1 MAYSPALLWLFGAL
15 FFLYLLFQMLGQIA
29 RQRRLRA
36 ISRMPFPERYRSYL
50 RRIAHYRHLGDEE
63 KVKIERS
70 ILRFIHTKEF
80 IGVRLQIR
88 TEMKVVIAFYAC
100 LIVLK
105 KEGYCYP
112 RLKQILLYSHDFIV
126 DEIKGFGGIYT
137 KARFV
142 LEGQSGDETVV
153 LSWHEARKQ
162 AYHLRHH
169 NVIIHEFAHEL
180 DFEDGAADGIPPLE
194 RSVYGEWVHV
204 MHREYARL
212 AKAVQKGRYLGK
224 YKQLGEYAATNEAE
238 FFAVTSELFFERPY
252 RLHANFPAIF
262 SELEKFYG
270 CDPRGWVPPSSR

>member
-1 MAYSPALLWLFGAL
+1 MAYPLALLWLFGGF
-15 FFLYLLFQMLGQIA
+15 FFLFLFAWLIKQLI

-36 ISRMPFPERYRSYL
+36 IEKMPFPEKYRRYL
-50 RRIAHYRHLGDEE
+50 QRIEHYRHLGEEE
-63 KVKIERS
+63 KAKIERS

-153 LSWHEARKQ
+153 LSWHDARKQ

-180 DFEDGAADGIPPLE
+180 DFEGGTADGIPSLE
-194 RSVYGEWVHV
+194 RSAYGEWVHV
-204 MHREYARL
+204 MHREFVKL
-212 AKAVQKGRYLGK
+212 ENAVQKGRYLGK
-224 YKQLGEYAATNEAE
+224 YRQLGEYAATNEAE

-252 RLHANFPAIF
+252 RLHTNFPEIF
-262 SELEKFYG
+262 SELQRFYG
-270 CDPRGWVPPSSR
+270 CDPREWIPPSSR